1 MIKRL
6 FDITSAF
13 LVLITL
19 LPLFVIICLLII
31 FDSKGGILYYQ
42 ERVGRGLKPFM
53 LYKFRTMKKDSKGLK
68 ITVGKDP
75 RITSIGHVLRSYKL
89 DELPQLINI
98 IKGDM
103 SVVGPRPETP
113 NYVALYSINQKRV
126 LDVRP
131 GLTDYASLEFIDEN
145 KVLSAYDD
153 PEKAYI
159 ETIMP
164 AKLSLNLKYINEHS
178 FWVDIKI
185 IFKTIFKIIN

>member
-13 LVLITL
+13 LVLIIL
-19 LPLFVIICLLII
+19 FPLFVIICLFIMA
-31 FDSKGGILYYQ
+31 DSKGGIFYYQ
-42 ERVGRGLKPFM
+42 ERVGKGLKPFM

-75 RITSIGHVLRSYKL
+75 RITSIGHVLRRYKL

-113 NYVALYSINQKRV
+113 NYVAL
-126 LDVRP
+126 
-131 GLTDYASLEFIDEN
+131 
-145 KVLSAYDD
+145 
-153 PEKAYI
+153 
-159 ETIMP
+159 
-164 AKLSLNLKYINEHS
+164 
-178 FWVDIKI
+178 
-185 IFKTIFKIIN
+185 

>member
-1 MIKRL
+1 L
-6 FDITSAF
+6 
-13 LVLITL
+13 LVLVIL
-19 LPLFVIICLLII
+19 FPLISIIGVLII
-31 FDSKGGILYYQ
+31 IDSKGGVIYYQ
-42 ERVGRGLKPFM
+42 ERVGRNLKPFM
-53 LYKFRTMKKDSKGLK
+53 LYKFRTMKQDSIGLK
-68 ITVGKDP
+68 ITVGKDS
-75 RITSIGHVLRSYKL
+75 RITRIGHGLRKYKL

-113 NYVALYSINQKRV
+113 NYVALYTIKQQRV

-159 ETIMP
+159 EKIMP
-164 AKLSLNLKYINEHS
+164 VKLGLNLKYIKENS
-178 FWVDIKI
+178 FSVDLKI
-185 IFKTIFKIIN
+185 IFKTIFKIFN

>member
-1 MIKRL
+1 MIKRF
-6 FDITSAF
+6 FDITSAL